1 MSGDLTTTNIL
12 LGILTTISVLEA
24 LLVIG
29 LFAGGAFALRRML
42 HTLAQ
47 IEERRIAPATER
59 VTKILDDVQAITEVG
74 RRAAQG
80 ADRVAGW
87 WRTVRGA

>member
-1 MSGDLTTTNIL
+1 
-12 LGILTTISVLEA
+12 
-24 LLVIG
+24 VIG

-59 VTKILDDVQAITEVG
+59 VTKILDDVQ
-74 RRAAQG
+74 R
-80 ADRVAGW
+80 
-87 WRTVRGA
+87 